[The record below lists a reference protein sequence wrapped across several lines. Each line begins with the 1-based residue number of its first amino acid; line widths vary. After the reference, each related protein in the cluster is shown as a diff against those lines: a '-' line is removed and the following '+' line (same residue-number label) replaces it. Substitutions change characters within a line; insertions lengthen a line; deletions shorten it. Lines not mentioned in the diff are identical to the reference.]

1 MKKILAL
8 LLAVVMVASLFA
20 GCGST
25 TEPEAT
31 TQAATQAETPKETE
45 AAPATSAEI
54 PELTWIAVGGGMPAN
69 YDSWKAKV
77 DAYLE
82 EKIGIHLDM
91 QIIGWGDW
99 DNRRSVIVSTNE
111 PYDLMFTNMGTFV
124 SDVNMGAF
132 ADISDLIAETP
143 GLTDLIPSDYLDA
156 CRVDGKLYGIPA
168 YKDSSMTN
176 YFVWSKA
183 DVEAYFPEYTEAH
196 TLAEI
201 SDGLYALKAGTG
213 RTPFMLNKDGLS
225 CVTGNKYD
233 ACSLGDVGIG
243 IAYNGGT
250 EFVSVFEQEDVLANL
265 ALLQTWM
272 KDGLINSDAAV
283 LGEVSGSYT
292 MGVAQGW
299 PSAASTWGEK
309 RSEEV
314 VVSQFENTVLS
325 NDTVLG
331 SITCISASSKYQAE
345 ALKLLEL
352 VNTDTTL
359 RDMLWYGEEGV
370 NFEYVDE
377 NGTQKVNKLNGDWT
391 MAAYTQGTFFIAT
404 PLVGEEGY
412 AEVKELN
419 ANATASPA
427 MGFSIDTTNIADL
440 MSAVQAVFAEYKG
453 LILTGTG
460 TQADIDAMVAAMYDA
475 GMGEILTEVNA
486 QFAAWKAAN

>member
-20 GCGST
+20 GCGK
-25 TEPEAT
+25 TEPEAPKT
-31 TQAATQAETPKETE
+31 TEAPAQAETPKDTE
-45 AAPATSAEI
+45 APATTAEI
-54 PELTWIAVGGGMPAN
+54 PELKWVAVGSGMPAN

-82 EKIGIHLDM
+82 EKIGVHLDM

-132 ADISDLIAETP
+132 ADISDLISETP
-143 GLTDLIPSDYLDA
+143 GLTDLIPQAYLDA
-156 CRVDGKLYGIPA
+156 CKVNGGLYGIPA

-176 YFVWSKA
+176 FFVWSKA
-183 DVEAYFPEYTEAH
+183 DVEAYFPGYAEAH

-201 SDGLYALKAGTG
+201 SDGLKAIKEGTN
-213 RTPFMLNKDGLS
+213 RTPFMLTNNGLS
-225 CVTGNKYD
+225 CITGNKYD
-233 ACSLGDVGIG
+233 ACTLGDVGIG

-250 EFVSVFEQEDVLANL
+250 EFVSVFEQEDILADL
-265 ALLQTWM
+265 ALLQSWM

-283 LGEVSGSYT
+283 LGEISGSYS

-299 PSAASTWGEK
+299 PGAAKSWGEQ
-309 RSEEV
+309 RTEEV
-314 VVSQFENTVLS
+314 VVSQFEDTVVS

-331 SITCISASSKYQAE
+331 SITCISASSAHKAE

-352 VNTDTTL
+352 VNTDTKL

-377 NGTQKVNKLNGDWT
+377 NGVQKVSKINTDWT
-391 MAAYTQGTFFIAT
+391 MAAYTQGTFFVAT
-404 PLVGEEGY
+404 PEVGSDGY
-412 AEVKELN
+412 AEIQVQN
-419 ANATASPA
+419 AEAIASPA
-427 MGFSIDTTNIADL
+427 MGFIPDTTEIADL

-453 LILTGTG
+453 LIMTGTG
-460 TQADIDAMVAAMYDA
+460 SQADIDAMVAAMRDA
-475 GMGEILTEVNA
+475 GMDTILEEVNA
-486 QFAAWKAAN
+486 QYKAWKG

>member
-25 TEPEAT
+25 TTPET
-31 TQAATQAETPKETE
+31 TQAPAQAETPKATE
-45 AAPATSAEI
+45 AATEATPAEI
-54 PELTWIAVGGGMPAN
+54 PELKWFAVGSGMPAN

-82 EKIGIHLDM
+82 EKIGVHLDIE
-91 QIIGWGDW
+91 IIGWGDW
-99 DNRRSVIVSTNE
+99 DSRRSVIVSTNE

-132 ADISDLIAETP
+132 ADISDLIAQTP

-156 CRVDGKLYGIPA
+156 CRINGKLYGIPA

-176 YFVWSKA
+176 FFVWSQA

-225 CVTGNKYD
+225 CITGNKYD

-250 EFVSVFEQEDVLANL
+250 EFVSVYEQEDVLADL

-283 LGEVSGSYT
+283 LGEISGSYSL
-292 MGVAQGW
+292 GVAQGW
-299 PSAASTWGEK
+299 PSAASTWGAQ
-309 RSEEV
+309 RTEEV

-331 SITCISASSKYQAE
+331 SITCISASSKHQAE

-377 NGTQKVNKLNGDWT
+377 NGTQKVSRINEDWT
-391 MAAYTQGTFFIAT
+391 MAAYTQGTFFVGT
-404 PLVGEEGY
+404 PLVGEAGY
-412 AEVKELN
+412 GEILEQN
-419 ANATASPA
+419 ANAIASPA
-427 MGFSIDTTNIADL
+427 MGFSVDTTNIADL

-453 LILTGTG
+453 LIMTGTG
-460 TQADIDAMVAAMYDA
+460 TQADIDAMVAAMRDA
-475 GMGEILTEVNA
+475 GMDQILEEVNA
-486 QFAAWKAAN
+486 QYKAWKG